1 MEIVGETNFMMS
13 FFSSILFRLPN
24 LLNLISYFLVIYAL
38 ILLIKCLKI
47 YIKNNGSIIFGVGD
61 SHTSFIWNKK

>member
-1 MEIVGETNFMMS
+1 MEIVGETNVMIS
-13 FFSSILFRLPN
+13 FFSTILFRLPN

-47 YIKNNGSIIFGVGD
+47 YIKNNAGYRAGIHMKALELI
-61 SHTSFIWNKK
+61 

>member
-1 MEIVGETNFMMS
+1 METVGETNFMMS

-38 ILLIKCLKI
+38 ILLIKCLTI
-47 YIKNNGSIIFGVGD
+47 YIQNNS
-61 SHTSFIWNKK
+61 N

>member
-38 ILLIKCLKI
+38 ILLIKYLKI
-47 YIKNNGSIIFGVGD
+47 YIKNNS
-61 SHTSFIWNKK
+61 N

>member
-1 MEIVGETNFMMS
+1 METVGETNFMMS

-47 YIKNNGSIIFGVGD
+47 YIKNNS
-61 SHTSFIWNKK
+61 N